1 MDSLLGLQEVDNQG
15 LSAVV
20 IPVQADARLSGNC
33 LCARGRNI
41 QRKEIAQIGDR
52 LATVL
57 GKFPGDA
64 LVGDKFKMS
73 SIIRIKPTKVSPILA
88 PSYQFYSETTREE
101 MQIEA
106 ARQMYGL

>member
-1 MDSLLGLQEVDNQG
+1 MIVHRLPGCARAVNAHAMDSLLGLQEVDNQG
-15 LSAVV
+15 FSAVV

-64 LVGDKFKMS
+64 LVGGKFA
-73 SIIRIKPTKVSPILA
+73 T
-88 PSYQFYSETTREE
+88 
-101 MQIEA
+101 A
-106 ARQMYGL
+106 AAVEN